1 MTQHKH
7 HKIFEGYLKE
17 VKYLSKNTGQPIF
30 PQEEVALN
38 KLGNYANQLDTF
50 STVCDIQQG
59 KIMYSEGLIK
69 WLTIP
74 EEGIKKEALFQL
86 IHPQYQLL
94 YLANNL
100 AIYESLNKFKSFLK
114 ADGSMFFTL
123 FFPLKMKDG
132 RYYQI
137 KQMSM
142 PFRVDAGQRV
152 VQKLDVFRIIEPYR
166 GQAAKTHFMSSQTD
180 TFFVEAI
187 KQEQRRTLLQ
197 RITRDNSPYHRKK
210 YLPFRPRYYE
220 LLALSAKYPTASNKT
235 IAQKMKIKENTV
247 EGYNKEILKI
257 ANKVFAPHQ
266 FTRTKEVAQQLALM
280 EVI

>member
-1 MTQHKH
+1 MTQHH
-7 HKIFEGYLKE
+7 QQQVFAGYLKE
-17 VKYLSKNTGQPIF
+17 VKYLSKGTGQPVF
-30 PQEEVALN
+30 PSEKIAFH

-50 STVCDIQQG
+50 SMVCDIQKG
-59 KIMYSEGLIK
+59 KIGYSEGLVQ
-69 WLTIP
+69 WLDISEAT
-74 EEGIKKEALFQL
+74 IKKVTLFQF

-114 ADGSMFFTL
+114 TDGSMFFTH
-123 FFPLKMKDG
+123 FFPLKMKDN

-142 PFRVDAGQRV
+142 PFRVDAGQRM
-152 VQKLDVFRIIEPYR
+152 VQKLDVFRIVEPYR
-166 GQAAKTHFMSSQTD
+166 GQAAKTHFMSKQTD
-180 TFFVEAI
+180 TFFTEAI
-187 KQEQRRTLLQ
+187 KQEHRRILLQ

-220 LLALSAKYPTASNKT
+220 LLTLLAKYPNAANKV
-235 IAQKMKIKENTV
+235 IAQKMKIQENTV